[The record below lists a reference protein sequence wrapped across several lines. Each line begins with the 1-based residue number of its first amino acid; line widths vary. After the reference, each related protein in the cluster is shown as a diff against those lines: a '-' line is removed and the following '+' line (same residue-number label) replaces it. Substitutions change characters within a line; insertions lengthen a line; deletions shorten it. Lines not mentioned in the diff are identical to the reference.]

1 MTWYL
6 RILAATLFGALLLAG
21 TGNAG
26 DSEDRAAELQEQLNQ
41 EVLSKPF
48 SVEEQAKLEAYL
60 QDALKRKIVPGEYTG
75 THWRRGYTC
84 RDLRPYSYY
93 EYRDCMYYYRYYG
106 RYYPWP

>member
-1 MTWYL
+1 MAWYL
-6 RILAATLFGALLLAG
+6 RILVVTLFGALLLAG
-21 TGNAG
+21 VGSAEDSG
-26 DSEDRAAELQEQLNQ
+26 DQTSERQKQLN
-41 EVLSKPF
+41 EAVLLQPF

-106 RYYPWP
+106 RYYRWP